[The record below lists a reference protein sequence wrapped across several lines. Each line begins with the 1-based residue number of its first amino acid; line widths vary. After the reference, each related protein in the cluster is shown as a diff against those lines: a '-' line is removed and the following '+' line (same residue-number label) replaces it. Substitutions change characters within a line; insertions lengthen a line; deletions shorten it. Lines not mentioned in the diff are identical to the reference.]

1 MAASNSR
8 QTIGITLGV
17 CLVCSVLVSVA
28 AVTLKPIQRENAETD
43 KLKNILIAA
52 GLYDDKADVQKIFS
66 DYIHPVLID
75 LASGS
80 EIQEPQDPSLS
91 PDQYDL
97 KAVAKNPATNRKID
111 ADKDLAHIR
120 EMPKFMLVYQ
130 VLEGDSVDQWI
141 LPVYGKGLWSTLYG
155 LLALDHDLKTV
166 RGFTFY
172 EHGETPGLGGEV
184 DNPAWKRQWIGKKIS
199 DGSGALRIQV
209 IKAKVSA
216 DDPDAAYK
224 IDGLSGSTLTT
235 RGVNNLIQFWLGEEG
250 YATFMHIHQPKTN
263 S

>member
-8 QTIGITLGV
+8 QTLVMTLGI

-28 AVTLKPIQRENAETD
+28 AFTLKPIQQKNAETD
-43 KLKNILIAA
+43 KLKNILMAA
-52 GLYDDKADVQKIFS
+52 GLDEDKGDVQTIFT
-66 DYIHPVLID
+66 DHIHPVLID
-75 LASGS
+75 LTTGS
-80 EIQEPQDPSLS
+80 EIQELPNPSLS
-91 PDQYDL
+91 PEQYDL
-97 KAVAKNPATNRKID
+97 KAAAKDPAMNRKID
-111 ADKDLAHIR
+111 SDKDLARIR

-199 DGSGALRIQV
+199 DDSGVLRIEV

-250 YATFMHIHQPKTN
+250 YATFINIHQPKTN

>member
-1 MAASNSR
+1 MAVSSTK

-28 AVTLKPIQRENAETD
+28 AVTLKPIQQKNAETD
-43 KLKNILIAA
+43 KLKNILMAA
-52 GLYDDKADVQKIFS
+52 GLLGENTNIEKTYEKN
-66 DYIHPVLID
+66 IHPVLID
-75 LASGS
+75 LSSGK
-80 EIQEPQDPSLS
+80 EVQNPPNPSLA

-97 KAVAKNPATNRKID
+97 KAVAKDPLTNRSINPD
-111 ADKDLAHIR
+111 EDWAHIR
-120 EMPKFMLVYQ
+120 EMPKIVLVYQ
-130 VLEGDSVDQWI
+130 VIKNDSVDQWI
-141 LPVYGKGLWSTLYG
+141 LPVYGKGLWSTMYG
-155 LLALDHDLKTV
+155 LLALDRDLRTV